1 MFNLMFLAV
10 YETLSIIRTDGA
22 LFSHFLHTNTHRKE
36 KKKNTCFSY
45 ISNDI

>member
-10 YETLSIIRTDGA
+10 YETLSIIRTDDA
-22 LFSHFLHTNTHRKE
+22 LFSHFLHTNTQRKE
-36 KKKNTCFSY
+36 MKNTCFSY

>member
-36 KKKNTCFSY
+36 KKILVFHILVMTS
-45 ISNDI
+45 D

>member
-36 KKKNTCFSY
+36 KKTTCFSY